1 MIRYVVAALLAVA
14 IVSVAGLALDDAAA
28 DTTERELQTGISDI
42 EDAAIELSE
51 NEELSP
57 DEHPDPRRVV
67 DLRVPAGSLIETG
80 VSHVEIEPV
89 AGADASFA
97 RYVLDDGTDHR
108 ELLEVRIVYRDATDT
123 RTTEIRG
130 SGIQTVTLVLRPD
143 ADGDPVVVV
152 DPPE

>member
-14 IVSVAGLALDDAAA
+14 IVSVAGLALDDGAA
-28 DTTERELQTGISDI
+28 DNTERELQTGISDI

-57 DEHPDPRRVV
+57 DTHPDPRRVV
-67 DLRVPAGSLIETG
+67 DFRVPTGSLTEAG
-80 VSHVEIEPV
+80 VSHLEIEPV

-97 RYVLDDGTDHR
+97 RYVLTDGTDHR
-108 ELLEVRIVYRDATDT
+108 EIIEVRIVYRDATDA

-130 SGIQTVTLVLRPD
+130 SGTQMVTLVLRPD